1 MVYWLVFFSIVIHG
15 LSVPI
20 LHLIYRLRKVPKVH
34 DEHPIEIVLLST
46 NEPLPANSTA
56 NAQRHSAILNNRFS
70 RQDENDNDDE
80 EGPGD
85 AECTSSS
92 GANTAM
98 QGIRRALTVQNPPQH
113 HHNHTH
119 SSSGSHHRSIFRRA
133 RSSFDRHQPNIYHN
147 HTNSRHERTS
157 LHGSDVIEI
166 LSHQQHQ
173 NGQSPV
179 IKPQSL
185 SDDSSRTST
194 DMGPSLSR
202 REVPQ
207 DMI

>member
-1 MVYWLVFFSIVIHG
+1 MVYWLVFFSIIVHG

-56 NAQRHSAILNNRFS
+56 NVNRHSAILNNRFS
-70 RQDENDNDDE
+70 RQDENGNDDE

-85 AECTSSS
+85 AECTSNS

-98 QGIRRALTVQNPPQH
+98 QGIRRALTVHNPLQHQNTH
-113 HHNHTH
+113 SH
-119 SSSGSHHRSIFRRA
+119 SSSGSHHRNIFQRA
-133 RSSFDRHQPNIYHN
+133 RSSFDRYQSHIHHN
-147 HTNSRHERTS
+147 HTNSRHDRAS

-166 LSHQQHQ
+166 LSHQLHQ

-185 SDDSSRTST
+185 SENSSRTPT

-202 REVPQ
+202 RELPH